1 MVRCSRLAEAVH
13 RARFAQSLLRAA
25 RGKRREPARDPRM
38 GRLEPERSPDGRAL
52 YARCRPEGALPQ
64 HRREGGGMS
73 AAIRDLNDAFRRSL
87 TGGRFTMTAG
97 VAALPGDRLSRLVDT
112 VRNFADFNADNDP
125 HAEHDFGAVE
135 IEGARFFWKIDLY
148 EDPEV
153 KGADGQPTTTRVLTI
168 MLAEEW

>member
-1 MVRCSRLAEAVH
+1 MH
-13 RARFAQSLLRAA
+13 RARFAESLLRAA
-25 RGKRREPARDPRM
+25 RGQRREPARDPRM
-38 GRLEPERSPDGRAL
+38 GRVEPERSPDGRAL

-64 HRREGGGMS
+64 RRREGGGMS

-112 VRNFADFNADNDP
+112 VRSFADFNADNDP

-135 IEGARFFWKIDLY
+135 IEGARFFWKIDYYDRELKY
-148 EDPEV
+148 GSENPADPEQT
-153 KGADGQPTTTRVLTI
+153 ARVLTI
-168 MLAEEW
+168 MRAEEY